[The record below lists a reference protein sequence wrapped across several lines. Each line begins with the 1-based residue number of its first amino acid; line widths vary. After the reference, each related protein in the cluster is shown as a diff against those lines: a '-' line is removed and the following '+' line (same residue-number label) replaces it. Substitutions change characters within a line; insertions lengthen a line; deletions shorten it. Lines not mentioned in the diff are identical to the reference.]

1 MSRRKIPHF
10 FEGMGEVSLHAGQS
24 VFTIGQ
30 KPENY
35 LVVVDGCVKV
45 FVCSSEGREAILY
58 RVKAGEMCTLTTVSL
73 LGHTDYQAEA
83 ITEVDT
89 TAKLIPANQFHQL
102 LNESEPF
109 RRFVFNALSGRLARI
124 MERFEELALESVH
137 KRLATFLLRKS
148 TGDGLIKLTHQTLAT
163 EIGTAREVV
172 SRHLK
177 IMEQAG
183 LLETHRGSIRV
194 LRPGAL
200 AETS

>member
-1 MSRRKIPHF
+1 MSHSELPHF
-10 FEGMGEVSLHAGQS
+10 FDDMGEISLRAGQT

-35 LVVVDGCVKV
+35 LVVIQGCVKV
-45 FVCSSEGREAILY
+45 FVCSSEGREAVLY

-89 TAKLIPANQFHQL
+89 TAKLIPAHQFHQL
-102 LNESEPF
+102 LNESESF
-109 RRFVFNALSGRLARI
+109 RSFVFNALSGRLARI

-148 TGDGLIKLTHQTLAT
+148 TTDGLVKVTHETLAI

-177 IMEQAG
+177 VMEQGG
-183 LLETHRGSIRV
+183 LLEMQRGSIKV
-194 LRPGAL
+194 LRPRAL
-200 AETS
+200 AQAS